1 MDLDLSHPSIDDLR
15 KTARKRIPKFAFE
28 YLDSATGREL
38 GLKINRDALDA
49 IGFMPAIL
57 RGRTKANLKRA
68 LMGRDYDLPFGIA
81 PVGMSGLMWA
91 GAERMLAKA
100 AVRHNI
106 PFCLSSVAVASP
118 EDVAPYIGSNGW
130 FQHYPVNSGE
140 LRRKMLPRI
149 RDAGFHTLII
159 TVDVPE
165 ESRRERQRRANL
177 TVPPKADLRT
187 LMEMVSC
194 PAWCLAHLR
203 EGIMPRMRFFDD
215 YVPHR
220 GRESFTHAGALIRG
234 IPDWQ
239 YFQELREEWDG
250 HLVVKG
256 VLRPEDARRLVKEG
270 ADCIWVSNHSGR
282 QFEAGPA
289 VIEQLPKIRDAVGP
303 DVPLIYDS
311 GVAWGLDVLRAL
323 AKGAD
328 FVMVGRA
335 FQYAV
340 AAFGA
345 KGIEHLVHIL
355 KADITA
361 NMSQLGVETLDALA
375 DCLLHQA
382 PSGRTGPGVQSAAS
396 PSSIPAT
403 IRSAVDGEQA
413 IGRS

>member
-1 MDLDLSHPSIDDLR
+1 MELDLSHPSIEDLR
-15 KTARKRIPKFAFE
+15 RKAQKRIPRFAFE

-38 GLKINRDALDA
+38 GAKVNRDALDV
-49 IGFMPAIL
+49 IGFLPSVL
-57 RGRTKANLKRA
+57 CGRTKANLQAK
-68 LMGRDYDLPFGIA
+68 LLGKPYDLPFGIA

-91 GAERMLAKA
+91 GAERMLAQA
-100 AVRHNI
+100 AVAHNI
-106 PFCLSSVAVASP
+106 PFSLSSVAVASP
-118 EDVAPYIGSNGW
+118 EDVALHIGQNGW
-130 FQHYPVNSGE
+130 FQHYPVKSAD

-149 RDAGFHTLII
+149 KAAGFHTLII

-187 LMEMVSC
+187 LTEMAVR
-194 PAWCLAHLR
+194 PAWCLAQLR

-215 YVPHR
+215 YVPQR

-239 YFQELREEWDG
+239 YLEELRAEWDG
-250 HLVVKG
+250 HLIVKG
-256 VLRPEDARRLVKEG
+256 VLRPEDAKRMVEIG
-270 ADCIWVSNHSGR
+270 ADCIWVSNHGGR

-289 VIEQLPKIRDAVGP
+289 VIDQLPKIRAAVGK

-311 GVAWGLDVLRAL
+311 GVAWGLDVMRAL

-340 AAFGA
+340 AAFGR
-345 KGIEHLVHIL
+345 KGIDHLVHIL

-361 NMSQLGVETLDALA
+361 NMSQLGLENLDQLPSYLLDA
-375 DCLLHQA
+375 
-382 PSGRTGPGVQSAAS
+382 S
-396 PSSIPAT
+396 
-403 IRSAVDGEQA
+403 
-413 IGRS
+413 

>member
-1 MDLDLSHPSIDDLR
+1 MELDLSHPSIEDLR
-15 KTARKRIPKFAFE
+15 RKAQKRIPRFAFE

-38 GLKINRDALDA
+38 GSKVNRDALDA
-49 IGFMPAIL
+49 IGFLPSVL
-57 RGRTKANLKRA
+57 CGHTKANLQAK
-68 LMGRDYDLPFGIA
+68 LLGKPYDLPFGIA

-91 GAERMLAKA
+91 GAERMLAQA
-100 AVRHNI
+100 AVAHNI
-106 PFCLSSVAVASP
+106 PFSLSSVAVASP
-118 EDVAPYIGSNGW
+118 EDVALHIGQNGW
-130 FQHYPVNSGE
+130 FQHYPVKSAD

-149 RDAGFHTLII
+149 KAAGFHTLII

-187 LMEMVSC
+187 LTEMAVR
-194 PAWCLAHLR
+194 PAWCLAQLR

-215 YVPHR
+215 YVPQR

-239 YFQELREEWDG
+239 YLEELRAEWDG
-250 HLVVKG
+250 HLIVKG
-256 VLRPEDARRLVKEG
+256 VLRPEDAKRMVEIG
-270 ADCIWVSNHSGR
+270 ADCIWVSNHGGR

-289 VIEQLPKIRDAVGP
+289 VIDQLPKIRAAVGK

-311 GVAWGLDVLRAL
+311 GVAWGLDVMRAL

-340 AAFGA
+340 AAFGR
-345 KGIEHLVHIL
+345 KGIDHLVHIL

-361 NMSQLGVETLDALA
+361 NMSQLGLENLDQLPSYLLDA
-375 DCLLHQA
+375 
-382 PSGRTGPGVQSAAS
+382 S
-396 PSSIPAT
+396 
-403 IRSAVDGEQA
+403 
-413 IGRS
+413 

>member
-1 MDLDLSHPSIDDLR
+1 MELDLSHPSIEDLR
-15 KTARKRIPKFAFE
+15 RKAQKRIPRFAFE

-38 GLKINRDALDA
+38 GAKVNRDALDA
-49 IGFMPAIL
+49 IGFLPSVL
-57 RGRTKANLKRA
+57 CGRTKANLQAK
-68 LMGRDYDLPFGIA
+68 LLGKTYDLPFGIA

-91 GAERMLAKA
+91 GAERMLAQA
-100 AVRHNI
+100 AVVHNI
-106 PFCLSSVAVASP
+106 PFSLSSVAVASP
-118 EDVAPYIGSNGW
+118 EDVALHIGQNGW
-130 FQHYPVNSGE
+130 FQHYPVKSAD

-149 RDAGFHTLII
+149 KAAGFHTLII

-187 LMEMVSC
+187 LTEMAVR
-194 PAWCLAHLR
+194 PAWCLAQLR

-215 YVPHR
+215 YVPQR

-239 YFQELREEWDG
+239 YLEELRAEWDG
-250 HLVVKG
+250 HLIVKG
-256 VLRPEDARRLVKEG
+256 VLRPEDAKRMVEIG
-270 ADCIWVSNHSGR
+270 ADCIWVSNHGGR

-289 VIEQLPKIRDAVGP
+289 VIDQLPKIRAAVGK

-311 GVAWGLDVLRAL
+311 GVAWGLDVMRAL

-340 AAFGA
+340 AAFGR
-345 KGIEHLVHIL
+345 KGIDHLVHIL

-361 NMSQLGVETLDALA
+361 NMSQLGLEDLDQLPSYLLDA
-375 DCLLHQA
+375 
-382 PSGRTGPGVQSAAS
+382 S
-396 PSSIPAT
+396 
-403 IRSAVDGEQA
+403 
-413 IGRS
+413 

>member
-1 MDLDLSHPSIDDLR
+1 MELDLSHPSIEDLR
-15 KTARKRIPKFAFE
+15 RKAQKRIPRFAFE

-38 GLKINRDALDA
+38 GAKVNRDALDA
-49 IGFMPAIL
+49 IGFLPSVL
-57 RGRTKANLKRA
+57 CGRTKANLQAK
-68 LMGRDYDLPFGIA
+68 LLGKTYDLPFGIA

-91 GAERMLAKA
+91 GAERMLAQA
-100 AVRHNI
+100 AVVHNI
-106 PFCLSSVAVASP
+106 PFSLSSVAVASP
-118 EDVAPYIGSNGW
+118 EDVALHIGQNGW
-130 FQHYPVNSGE
+130 FQHYPVKSAD

-149 RDAGFHTLII
+149 KAAGFHTLII

-187 LMEMVSC
+187 LTEMAVR
-194 PAWCLAHLR
+194 PAWCLAQLR
-203 EGIMPRMRFFDD
+203 EGVMPRMRFFDD
-215 YVPHR
+215 YVPQR

-239 YFQELREEWDG
+239 YLEELRAEWDG
-250 HLVVKG
+250 HLIVKG
-256 VLRPEDARRLVKEG
+256 VLRPEDAKRMVEIG
-270 ADCIWVSNHSGR
+270 ADCIWVSNHGGR

-289 VIEQLPKIRDAVGP
+289 VIDQLPKIRAAVGK

-311 GVAWGLDVLRAL
+311 GVAWGLDVMRAL

-340 AAFGA
+340 AAFGR
-345 KGIEHLVHIL
+345 KGIDHLVHIL

-361 NMSQLGVETLDALA
+361 NMSQLGLEDLDQLPSYLLDA
-375 DCLLHQA
+375 
-382 PSGRTGPGVQSAAS
+382 S
-396 PSSIPAT
+396 
-403 IRSAVDGEQA
+403 
-413 IGRS
+413 

>member
-1 MDLDLSHPSIDDLR
+1 MELDLSHPSIEDLR
-15 KTARKRIPKFAFE
+15 RKAQKRIPRFAFE

-38 GLKINRDALDA
+38 GAKVNRDALDA
-49 IGFMPAIL
+49 IGFLPSVL
-57 RGRTKANLKRA
+57 CGRTKANLQAK
-68 LMGRDYDLPFGIA
+68 LLGKPYDLPFGIA

-91 GAERMLAKA
+91 GAERMLAQA
-100 AVRHNI
+100 AVAHNI
-106 PFCLSSVAVASP
+106 PFSLSSVAVASP
-118 EDVAPYIGSNGW
+118 EDVALHIGQNGW
-130 FQHYPVNSGE
+130 FQHYPVKSAD

-149 RDAGFHTLII
+149 KAAGFHTLII

-187 LMEMVSC
+187 LTEMAVR
-194 PAWCLAHLR
+194 PAWCLAQLR

-215 YVPHR
+215 YVPQR

-239 YFQELREEWDG
+239 YLEDLRAEWDG
-250 HLVVKG
+250 HLIVKG
-256 VLRPEDARRLVKEG
+256 VLRPEDAKRMVEIG
-270 ADCIWVSNHSGR
+270 ADCIWVSNHGGR

-289 VIEQLPKIRDAVGP
+289 VIDQLPKIRAAVGK

-311 GVAWGLDVLRAL
+311 GVAWGLDVMRAL

-340 AAFGA
+340 AAFGR
-345 KGIEHLVHIL
+345 KGIDHLVHIL

-361 NMSQLGVETLDALA
+361 NMSQLGLENLDQLPSYLLDA
-375 DCLLHQA
+375 
-382 PSGRTGPGVQSAAS
+382 S
-396 PSSIPAT
+396 
-403 IRSAVDGEQA
+403 
-413 IGRS
+413 

>member
-1 MDLDLSHPSIDDLR
+1 MELDLSHPSIEDLR
-15 KTARKRIPKFAFE
+15 RKAQKRIPRFAFE

-38 GLKINRDALDA
+38 GAKVNRDALDA
-49 IGFMPAIL
+49 IGFLPSVL
-57 RGRTKANLKRA
+57 CGRTKANLQAK
-68 LMGRDYDLPFGIA
+68 LLGKTYDLPFGIA

-91 GAERMLAKA
+91 GAERMLAQA
-100 AVRHNI
+100 AVAHNI
-106 PFCLSSVAVASP
+106 PFSLSSVAVASP
-118 EDVAPYIGSNGW
+118 EDVALHIGQNGW
-130 FQHYPVNSGE
+130 FQHYPVKSAD

-149 RDAGFHTLII
+149 KAAGFHTLII

-187 LMEMVSC
+187 LTEMAVR
-194 PAWCLAHLR
+194 PAWCLAQLR

-215 YVPHR
+215 YVPQR

-239 YFQELREEWDG
+239 YLEELRAEWDG
-250 HLVVKG
+250 HLIVKG
-256 VLRPEDARRLVKEG
+256 VLRPEDAKRMVEIG
-270 ADCIWVSNHSGR
+270 ADCIWVSNHGGR

-289 VIEQLPKIRDAVGP
+289 VIDQLPKIRAAVGK

-311 GVAWGLDVLRAL
+311 GVAWGLDVMRAL

-340 AAFGA
+340 AAFGR
-345 KGIEHLVHIL
+345 KGIDHLVHIL

-361 NMSQLGVETLDALA
+361 NMSQLGLEDLDQLPSYLLDA
-375 DCLLHQA
+375 
-382 PSGRTGPGVQSAAS
+382 S
-396 PSSIPAT
+396 
-403 IRSAVDGEQA
+403 
-413 IGRS
+413 

>member
-1 MDLDLSHPSIDDLR
+1 MDLDLSHPSIEDLR
-15 KTARKRIPKFAFE
+15 KTAQKRIPKFAFE

-38 GLKINRDALDA
+38 GLKVNRDALDA
-49 IGFMPAIL
+49 IGFMPRVL
-57 RGRTKANLKRA
+57 CGRTKVDLQTT
-68 LMGRDYDLPFGIA
+68 LMGQTYGLPFGIA

-100 AVRHNI
+100 AVAHNI
-106 PFCLSSVAVASP
+106 PFSLSSVAVASP
-118 EDVAPYIGSNGW
+118 EDVAPYIGKNGW
-130 FQHYPVNSGE
+130 FQHYPVNSSD
-140 LRRKMLPRI
+140 LRRAMLPRI
-149 RDAGFHTLII
+149 KAAGFHTLII

-187 LMEMVSC
+187 LKEMASR

-215 YVPHR
+215 YVPTR

-234 IPDWQ
+234 IPDWD
-239 YFQELREEWDG
+239 YLRELRQEWEG
-250 HLVVKG
+250 HLIVKG
-256 VLRPEDARRLVKEG
+256 VLRPEDAQKMVAEG
-270 ADCIWVSNHSGR
+270 VDCIWVSNHSGR

-289 VIEQLPKIRDAVGP
+289 VIDQLPNIREAVGTN
-303 DVPLIYDS
+303 VPLIYDS
-311 GVAWGLDVLRAL
+311 GVAWGLDIMRAL

-345 KGIEHLVHIL
+345 RGIDHLVHIL
-355 KADITA
+355 KADIEA
-361 NMSQLGVETLDALA
+361 NMSQLGSENLGSLA
-375 DCLLHQA
+375 EHLL
-382 PSGRTGPGVQSAAS
+382 RTS
-396 PSSIPAT
+396 
-403 IRSAVDGEQA
+403 
-413 IGRS
+413 

>member
-1 MDLDLSHPSIDDLR
+1 MELDLSHPSIEDLR
-15 KTARKRIPKFAFE
+15 RKAQKRIPRFAFE

-38 GLKINRDALDA
+38 GAKVNRDALDA
-49 IGFMPAIL
+49 IGFLPSVL
-57 RGRTKANLKRA
+57 CGRTKANLQAK
-68 LMGRDYDLPFGIA
+68 LLGKPYDLPFGIA

-91 GAERMLAKA
+91 GAERMLAQA
-100 AVRHNI
+100 AVAHNI
-106 PFCLSSVAVASP
+106 PFSLSSVAVASP
-118 EDVAPYIGSNGW
+118 EDVALHIGQNGW
-130 FQHYPVNSGE
+130 FQHYPVKSAD

-149 RDAGFHTLII
+149 KAAGFHTLII

-187 LMEMVSC
+187 LTEMAVR
-194 PAWCLAHLR
+194 PAWCLAQLR

-215 YVPHR
+215 YVPQR

-239 YFQELREEWDG
+239 YLEELRAEWDG
-250 HLVVKG
+250 HLIVKG
-256 VLRPEDARRLVKEG
+256 VLRPEEAKRMVEIG
-270 ADCIWVSNHSGR
+270 ADCIWVSNHGGR

-289 VIEQLPKIRDAVGP
+289 VIDQLPKIRAAVGK

-311 GVAWGLDVLRAL
+311 GVAWGLDVMRAL

-340 AAFGA
+340 AAFGR
-345 KGIEHLVHIL
+345 KGIDHLVHIL

-361 NMSQLGVETLDALA
+361 NMSQLGLENLDQLPSYLLDA
-375 DCLLHQA
+375 
-382 PSGRTGPGVQSAAS
+382 S
-396 PSSIPAT
+396 
-403 IRSAVDGEQA
+403 
-413 IGRS
+413 

>member
-1 MDLDLSHPSIDDLR
+1 MELDLSHPSIEDLR
-15 KTARKRIPKFAFE
+15 RKAQKRIPRFAFE

-38 GLKINRDALDA
+38 GAKVNRDALDA
-49 IGFMPAIL
+49 IGFLPSVL
-57 RGRTKANLKRA
+57 CGRTKANLQAK
-68 LMGRDYDLPFGIA
+68 LLGKTYDLPFGIA

-91 GAERMLAKA
+91 GAERMLAQA
-100 AVRHNI
+100 AVAHNI
-106 PFCLSSVAVASP
+106 PFSLSSVAVASP
-118 EDVAPYIGSNGW
+118 EDVALHIGQNGW
-130 FQHYPVNSGE
+130 FQHYPVKSAD

-149 RDAGFHTLII
+149 KAAGFHTLII

-187 LMEMVSC
+187 LTEMAVR
-194 PAWCLAHLR
+194 PAWCLAQLR
-203 EGIMPRMRFFDD
+203 EGVMPRMRFFDD
-215 YVPHR
+215 YVPQR

-239 YFQELREEWDG
+239 YLEELRAEWDG
-250 HLVVKG
+250 HLIVKG
-256 VLRPEDARRLVKEG
+256 VLRPEDAKRMVEIG
-270 ADCIWVSNHSGR
+270 ADCIWVSNHGGR

-289 VIEQLPKIRDAVGP
+289 VIDQLPKIRAAVGK

-311 GVAWGLDVLRAL
+311 GVAWGLDVMRAL

-340 AAFGA
+340 AAFGR
-345 KGIEHLVHIL
+345 KGIDHLVHIL

-361 NMSQLGVETLDALA
+361 NMSQLGLEDLDQLPSYLLDA
-375 DCLLHQA
+375 
-382 PSGRTGPGVQSAAS
+382 S
-396 PSSIPAT
+396 
-403 IRSAVDGEQA
+403 
-413 IGRS
+413 

>member
-1 MDLDLSHPSIDDLR
+1 MELDLSHPSIEDLR
-15 KTARKRIPKFAFE
+15 RKAQKRIPRFAFE

-38 GLKINRDALDA
+38 GAKVNRDALDA
-49 IGFMPAIL
+49 IGFLPSVL
-57 RGRTKANLKRA
+57 CGRTKANLQAK
-68 LMGRDYDLPFGIA
+68 LLGKPYDLPFGIA

-91 GAERMLAKA
+91 GAERMLAQA
-100 AVRHNI
+100 AVAHNI
-106 PFCLSSVAVASP
+106 PFSLSSVAVASP
-118 EDVAPYIGSNGW
+118 EDVALHIGQNGW
-130 FQHYPVNSGE
+130 FQHYPVKSAD

-149 RDAGFHTLII
+149 KAAGFHTLII

-187 LMEMVSC
+187 LTEMAVR
-194 PAWCLAHLR
+194 PAWCLAQLR
-203 EGIMPRMRFFDD
+203 EGVMPRMRFFDD
-215 YVPHR
+215 YVPQR

-239 YFQELREEWDG
+239 YLEELRVEWDG
-250 HLVVKG
+250 HLIVKG
-256 VLRPEDARRLVKEG
+256 VLRPEDAKRMVEIG
-270 ADCIWVSNHSGR
+270 ADCIWVSNHGGR

-289 VIEQLPKIRDAVGP
+289 VIDQLPKIRAAVGK

-311 GVAWGLDVLRAL
+311 GVAWGLDVMRAL

-340 AAFGA
+340 AAFGR
-345 KGIEHLVHIL
+345 KGIDHLVHIL

-361 NMSQLGVETLDALA
+361 NMSQLGLENLDQLPSYLLDA
-375 DCLLHQA
+375 
-382 PSGRTGPGVQSAAS
+382 S
-396 PSSIPAT
+396 
-403 IRSAVDGEQA
+403 
-413 IGRS
+413 

>member
-1 MDLDLSHPSIDDLR
+1 MELDLSHPSIEDLR
-15 KTARKRIPKFAFE
+15 RKAQKRIPRFAFE

-38 GLKINRDALDA
+38 GAKVNRDALDA
-49 IGFMPAIL
+49 IGFLPSVL
-57 RGRTKANLKRA
+57 CGRTKANLQAK
-68 LMGRDYDLPFGIA
+68 LLGKPYDLPFGIA

-91 GAERMLAKA
+91 GAERMLAQA
-100 AVRHNI
+100 AVAHNI
-106 PFCLSSVAVASP
+106 PFSLSSVAVASP
-118 EDVAPYIGSNGW
+118 EDVALHIGQNGW
-130 FQHYPVNSGE
+130 FQHYPVKSAD

-149 RDAGFHTLII
+149 KAAGFHTLII

-187 LMEMVSC
+187 LTEMAVR
-194 PAWCLAHLR
+194 PAWCLAQLR

-215 YVPHR
+215 YVPQR

-239 YFQELREEWDG
+239 YLEELRAEWDG
-250 HLVVKG
+250 HLIVKG
-256 VLRPEDARRLVKEG
+256 VLRPEDAKRMVEIG
-270 ADCIWVSNHSGR
+270 ADCIWVSNHGGR

-289 VIEQLPKIRDAVGP
+289 VIDQLPKIRAAVGK

-311 GVAWGLDVLRAL
+311 GVAWGLDVMRAL

-328 FVMVGRA
+328 FVMVGQA

-340 AAFGA
+340 AAFGR
-345 KGIEHLVHIL
+345 KGIDHLVHIL

-361 NMSQLGVETLDALA
+361 NMSQLGLENLDQLPSYLLDA
-375 DCLLHQA
+375 
-382 PSGRTGPGVQSAAS
+382 S
-396 PSSIPAT
+396 
-403 IRSAVDGEQA
+403 
-413 IGRS
+413 

>member
-1 MDLDLSHPSIDDLR
+1 MELDLSHPSIEDLR
-15 KTARKRIPKFAFE
+15 RKAQKRIPRFAFE

-38 GLKINRDALDA
+38 GAKVNRDALDA
-49 IGFMPAIL
+49 IGFLPSVL
-57 RGRTKANLKRA
+57 CGRTKANLQAK
-68 LMGRDYDLPFGIA
+68 LLGKPYDLPFGIA

-91 GAERMLAKA
+91 GAERMLAQA
-100 AVRHNI
+100 AVAHNI
-106 PFCLSSVAVASP
+106 PFSLSSVAVASP
-118 EDVAPYIGSNGW
+118 EDVALHIGQNGW
-130 FQHYPVNSGE
+130 FQHYPVKSAD

-149 RDAGFHTLII
+149 KAAGFHTLII

-187 LMEMVSC
+187 LTEMAVR
-194 PAWCLAHLR
+194 PAWCLAQLR

-215 YVPHR
+215 YVPQR

-239 YFQELREEWDG
+239 YLEELRAEWDG
-250 HLVVKG
+250 HLIVKG
-256 VLRPEDARRLVKEG
+256 VLRPEDAKRMVEIG
-270 ADCIWVSNHSGR
+270 ADCIWVSNHGGR

-289 VIEQLPKIRDAVGP
+289 VIDQLPKIRAAVGK

-311 GVAWGLDVLRAL
+311 GVAWGLDVMRAL

-340 AAFGA
+340 AAFGR
-345 KGIEHLVHIL
+345 KGIDHLVHIL

-361 NMSQLGVETLDALA
+361 NMSQLGLEDLDQLPSYLLDA
-375 DCLLHQA
+375 
-382 PSGRTGPGVQSAAS
+382 S
-396 PSSIPAT
+396 
-403 IRSAVDGEQA
+403 
-413 IGRS
+413 

>member
-1 MDLDLSHPSIDDLR
+1 MDLDLSHPSIEDLR
-15 KTARKRIPKFAFE
+15 RKAQKRIPKFAFE

-38 GLKINRDALDA
+38 GLKVNRDALDA
-49 IGFMPAIL
+49 IGFMPRVL
-57 RGRTKANLKRA
+57 CGRTTANLQTK
-68 LMGRDYDLPFGIA
+68 LLGQSFDLPFGIA

-91 GAERMLAKA
+91 GAERMLAQA
-100 AVRHNI
+100 AVANNI
-106 PFCLSSVAVASP
+106 PFSLSSVAVASP
-118 EDVAPYIGSNGW
+118 EDVAPHIGQNGW
-130 FQHYPVNSGE
+130 FQHYPVKSAE

-149 RDAGFHTLII
+149 KAAGFHTLII

-187 LMEMVSC
+187 LIEMAVR
-194 PAWCLAHLR
+194 PTWCLSQLR

-215 YVPHR
+215 YVPQR

-239 YFQELREEWDG
+239 YLEELRAEWEG
-250 HLVVKG
+250 HLIVKG
-256 VLRPEDARRLVKEG
+256 VLRPEDAKRMVEIG
-270 ADCIWVSNHSGR
+270 ADCIWVSNHGGR

-289 VIEQLPKIRDAVGP
+289 VIDQLPKIREAVGK

-311 GVAWGLDVLRAL
+311 GVAWGLDVMRAL

-328 FVMVGRA
+328 FIMVGRA

-345 KGIEHLVHIL
+345 KGINHLVHIL
-355 KADITA
+355 KADIMA
-361 NMSQLGVETLDALA
+361 NMSQLGLEDLNQLPSYLLD
-375 DCLLHQA
+375 
-382 PSGRTGPGVQSAAS
+382 TN
-396 PSSIPAT
+396 
-403 IRSAVDGEQA
+403 
-413 IGRS
+413 

>member
-1 MDLDLSHPSIDDLR
+1 MELDLSHPSIEDLR
-15 KTARKRIPKFAFE
+15 RKAQKRIPRFAFE

-38 GLKINRDALDA
+38 GAKVNRDALDA
-49 IGFMPAIL
+49 IGFLPSVL
-57 RGRTKANLKRA
+57 CGRTKANLQAK
-68 LMGRDYDLPFGIA
+68 LLGKTYDLPFGIA

-91 GAERMLAKA
+91 GAERMLAQA
-100 AVRHNI
+100 AVAHNI
-106 PFCLSSVAVASP
+106 PFSLSSVAVASP
-118 EDVAPYIGSNGW
+118 EDVALHIGQNGW
-130 FQHYPVNSGE
+130 FQHYPVKSAD

-149 RDAGFHTLII
+149 KAAGFHTLII

-187 LMEMVSC
+187 LTEMAVR
-194 PAWCLAHLR
+194 PAWCLAQLR

-215 YVPHR
+215 YVPQR

-239 YFQELREEWDG
+239 YLEELRAEWDG
-250 HLVVKG
+250 HLIVKG
-256 VLRPEDARRLVKEG
+256 VLRPEDAKRMVEIG
-270 ADCIWVSNHSGR
+270 ADCIWLSNHGGR

-289 VIEQLPKIRDAVGP
+289 VIDQLPKIRAAVGK

-311 GVAWGLDVLRAL
+311 GVAWGLDIMRAL

-340 AAFGA
+340 AAFGR
-345 KGIEHLVHIL
+345 KGIDHLVHIL

-361 NMSQLGVETLDALA
+361 NMSQLGLEDLDQLPSYLLDA
-375 DCLLHQA
+375 
-382 PSGRTGPGVQSAAS
+382 S
-396 PSSIPAT
+396 
-403 IRSAVDGEQA
+403 
-413 IGRS
+413 

>member
-1 MDLDLSHPSIDDLR
+1 MDLDLSHPSIEDLR
-15 KTARKRIPKFAFE
+15 KAAQKRIPKFAFE

-38 GLKINRDALDA
+38 GLKVNRDALDA
-49 IGFMPAIL
+49 VGFMPRVLCGQTKPDL
-57 RGRTKANLKRA
+57 RTTFLGQT
-68 LMGRDYDLPFGIA
+68 YDLPFGIA

-91 GAERMLAKA
+91 GAERMLAKE
-100 AVRHNI
+100 AVAHNI
-106 PFCLSSVAVASP
+106 PFSLSSVAVASP
-118 EDVAPYIGSNGW
+118 EDIAPHIGQNGW
-130 FQHYPVNSGE
+130 FQHYPVNSSD

-149 RDAGFHTLII
+149 KAAGFHTLII

-187 LMEMVSC
+187 LIEMAAR
-194 PAWCLAHLR
+194 PAWCLSHLR
-203 EGIMPRMRFFDD
+203 EGIIPRMRFFDD
-215 YVPHR
+215 YVPQR

-239 YFQELREEWDG
+239 YLQELREEWDG

-256 VLRPEDARRLVKEG
+256 VLRPEDAKRMVETG

-289 VIEQLPKIRDAVGP
+289 VIDQLPKIRDAVGS

-311 GVAWGLDVLRAL
+311 GVAWGLDVMRAL

-345 KGIEHLVHIL
+345 KGIAHLVHIL

-361 NMSQLGVETLDALA
+361 NMSQLGVEKLDQIAQHLLA
-375 DCLLHQA
+375 
-382 PSGRTGPGVQSAAS
+382 
-396 PSSIPAT
+396 
-403 IRSAVDGEQA
+403 EQ
-413 IGRS
+413 

>member
-1 MDLDLSHPSIDDLR
+1 MDLDLSHPSIEDLR
-15 KTARKRIPKFAFE
+15 QTAQKRIPKFAFE

-38 GLKINRDALDA
+38 GLKVNRDALDA
-49 IGFMPAIL
+49 IGFMPRVL
-57 RGRTKANLKRA
+57 CGRTKADLQTT
-68 LMGRDYDLPFGIA
+68 LMGQKYDLPFGIA

-100 AVRHNI
+100 AVAHNI
-106 PFCLSSVAVASP
+106 PFSLSSVAVASP
-118 EDVAPYIGSNGW
+118 EDVAPHIGKNGW
-130 FQHYPVNSGE
+130 FQHYPVKSGE
-140 LRRKMLPRI
+140 LRRAMLPRI
-149 RDAGFHTLII
+149 KAAGFHTLII

-187 LMEMVSC
+187 LKEMASR

-215 YVPHR
+215 YVPTR

-234 IPDWQ
+234 IPDWD
-239 YFQELREEWDG
+239 YLRELRQEWEG
-250 HLVVKG
+250 HLIVKG
-256 VLRPEDARRLVKEG
+256 VLRPEDAQKMVAEG
-270 ADCIWVSNHSGR
+270 VDCIWVSNHSGR

-289 VIEQLPKIRDAVGP
+289 VIDQLPNIREAVGT

-311 GVAWGLDVLRAL
+311 GVAWGLDIMRAL

-345 KGIEHLVHIL
+345 RGIDHLVHIL
-355 KADITA
+355 KADIEA
-361 NMSQLGVETLDALA
+361 NMSQLGGEKLGSLA
-375 DCLLHQA
+375 EHLL
-382 PSGRTGPGVQSAAS
+382 RTG
-396 PSSIPAT
+396 
-403 IRSAVDGEQA
+403 
-413 IGRS
+413 

>member
-1 MDLDLSHPSIDDLR
+1 MELDLSHPSIEDLR
-15 KTARKRIPKFAFE
+15 RKAQKRIPRFAFE

-38 GLKINRDALDA
+38 GAKVNRDALDA
-49 IGFMPAIL
+49 IGFLPSVL
-57 RGRTKANLKRA
+57 CGRTKANLQAK
-68 LMGRDYDLPFGIA
+68 LLGKPYDLPFGIA

-91 GAERMLAKA
+91 GAERMLAQA
-100 AVRHNI
+100 AVVHNI
-106 PFCLSSVAVASP
+106 PFSLSSVAVASP
-118 EDVAPYIGSNGW
+118 EDVALHIGQNGW
-130 FQHYPVNSGE
+130 FQHYPVKSAD

-149 RDAGFHTLII
+149 KAAGFHTLII

-187 LMEMVSC
+187 LTEMAVR
-194 PAWCLAHLR
+194 PAWCLAQLR

-215 YVPHR
+215 YVPQR

-239 YFQELREEWDG
+239 YLEELRAEWDG
-250 HLVVKG
+250 HLIVKG
-256 VLRPEDARRLVKEG
+256 VLRPEDAKRMVEIG
-270 ADCIWVSNHSGR
+270 ADCIWVSNHGGR

-289 VIEQLPKIRDAVGP
+289 VIDQLPKIRAAVGK

-311 GVAWGLDVLRAL
+311 GVAWGLDVMRAL

-340 AAFGA
+340 AAFGR
-345 KGIEHLVHIL
+345 KGIDHLVHIL

-361 NMSQLGVETLDALA
+361 NMSQLGLENLDQLPSYLLDA
-375 DCLLHQA
+375 
-382 PSGRTGPGVQSAAS
+382 S
-396 PSSIPAT
+396 
-403 IRSAVDGEQA
+403 
-413 IGRS
+413 

>member
-15 KTARKRIPKFAFE
+15 KRAQRRIPKFAFE

-38 GLKINRDALDA
+38 GLKVNRIALDA
-49 IGFMPAIL
+49 IGFMPSVL
-57 RGRTKANLKRA
+57 CGRTKAELQTT
-68 LMGRDYDLPFGIA
+68 LMGQTYDLPFGVA

-100 AVRHNI
+100 AVAHNI
-106 PFCLSSVAVASP
+106 PFALSSVAVASP
-118 EDVAPYIGSNGW
+118 EDVAPYIGNNGW
-130 FQHYPVNSGE
+130 FQHYPVNSAE

-149 RDAGFHTLII
+149 KAAGFHTLII

-187 LMEMVSC
+187 LKEMASR
-194 PAWCLAHLR
+194 PAWCLAHMR
-203 EGIMPRMRFFDD
+203 EGVMPRMRFFDD
-215 YVPHR
+215 YVPQR

-234 IPDWQ
+234 IPDWD
-239 YFQELREEWDG
+239 YLRELRQEWDG
-250 HLVVKG
+250 KLVVKG
-256 VLRPEDARRLVKEG
+256 VLRPDDAVGMVSEG
-270 ADCIWVSNHSGR
+270 VDCIWVSNHSGR

-289 VIEQLPKIRDAVGP
+289 VIDQLPKIREAVGP

-311 GVAWGLDVLRAL
+311 GVNWGLDIMRARAL
-323 AKGAD
+323 GAD
-328 FVMVGRA
+328 FIMIGRA

-345 KGIEHLVHIL
+345 KGIDHLVHIL

-361 NMSQLGVETLDALA
+361 NMSQLGLEDLGHIRQY
-375 DCLLHQA
+375 LLRDSQ
-382 PSGRTGPGVQSAAS
+382 
-396 PSSIPAT
+396 
-403 IRSAVDGEQA
+403 
-413 IGRS
+413 

>member
-1 MDLDLSHPSIDDLR
+1 MELDLSHPSIEDLR
-15 KTARKRIPKFAFE
+15 RKAQKRIPRFAFE

-38 GLKINRDALDA
+38 GAKVNRDALDA
-49 IGFMPAIL
+49 IGFLPSVL
-57 RGRTKANLKRA
+57 CGRTKANLQAK
-68 LMGRDYDLPFGIA
+68 LLGKPYDLPFGIA

-91 GAERMLAKA
+91 GAERMLAQA
-100 AVRHNI
+100 AVAHNI
-106 PFCLSSVAVASP
+106 PFSLSSVAVASP
-118 EDVAPYIGSNGW
+118 EDVALHIGQNGW
-130 FQHYPVNSGE
+130 FQHYPVKSAD

-149 RDAGFHTLII
+149 KAAGFHTLII

-187 LMEMVSC
+187 LTEMAVR
-194 PAWCLAHLR
+194 PAWCLAQLR

-215 YVPHR
+215 YVPQR

-239 YFQELREEWDG
+239 YLEELRAEWDG
-250 HLVVKG
+250 HLIVKG
-256 VLRPEDARRLVKEG
+256 VLRPEDAKRLVEIG
-270 ADCIWVSNHSGR
+270 ADCIWVSNHGGR

-289 VIEQLPKIRDAVGP
+289 VIDQLPKIRAAVGK

-311 GVAWGLDVLRAL
+311 GVAWGLDVMRAL

-340 AAFGA
+340 AAFGR
-345 KGIEHLVHIL
+345 KGIDHLVHIL

-361 NMSQLGVETLDALA
+361 NMSQLGLENLDQLPSYLLDA
-375 DCLLHQA
+375 
-382 PSGRTGPGVQSAAS
+382 S
-396 PSSIPAT
+396 
-403 IRSAVDGEQA
+403 
-413 IGRS
+413 

>member
-1 MDLDLSHPSIDDLR
+1 MELDLSHPSIEDLR
-15 KTARKRIPKFAFE
+15 RKAQKRIPRFAFE

-38 GLKINRDALDA
+38 GAKVNRDALDA
-49 IGFMPAIL
+49 IGFLPSVL
-57 RGRTKANLKRA
+57 CGRTKANLQAK
-68 LMGRDYDLPFGIA
+68 LLGKPYDLPFGIA

-91 GAERMLAKA
+91 GAERMLAQA
-100 AVRHNI
+100 AVAHNI
-106 PFCLSSVAVASP
+106 PFSLSSVAVASP
-118 EDVAPYIGSNGW
+118 EDVALHIGQNGW
-130 FQHYPVNSGE
+130 FQHYPVKSAD

-149 RDAGFHTLII
+149 KAAGFHTLII

-187 LMEMVSC
+187 LTEMAVR
-194 PAWCLAHLR
+194 PAWCLAQLR

-215 YVPHR
+215 YVPQR

-239 YFQELREEWDG
+239 YLEELRAEWDG
-250 HLVVKG
+250 HLIVKG
-256 VLRPEDARRLVKEG
+256 VLRPEDAKRMVEIG
-270 ADCIWVSNHSGR
+270 ADCIWVSNHGGR
-282 QFEAGPA
+282 QYEAGPA
-289 VIEQLPKIRDAVGP
+289 VIDQLPKIRAAVGK

-311 GVAWGLDVLRAL
+311 GVAWGLDVMRAL

-340 AAFGA
+340 AAFGR
-345 KGIEHLVHIL
+345 KGIDHLVHIL

-361 NMSQLGVETLDALA
+361 NMSQLGLENLDQLPSYLLDA
-375 DCLLHQA
+375 
-382 PSGRTGPGVQSAAS
+382 S
-396 PSSIPAT
+396 
-403 IRSAVDGEQA
+403 
-413 IGRS
+413 